1 MEIKWHYCHM
11 AFQRK
16 EGNEPLPLFTHKQ
29 QCFCWN
35 APPGWNSQSS
45 TCVGSGSH
53 KPTRTGIRRDIK
65 VRGRNREKLAASLLI
80 YLLWLHTEQ
89 LSCFLVRSEIRKQR
103 NTRQA
108 PSTAPGATRTIQPR
122 RLPEGIGRTPDQQ
135 SSACSRRTAALQEDD
150 AKHGAFAAERKQS
163 SFTAFPKAEL
173 KGSLPYP
180 QLEPTVAFEARSR
193 KGDEMT
199 HLAPLYCGCI
209 ETASASDTLLPFF
222 WSL

>member
-1 MEIKWHYCHM
+1 MEIKWHYCHV

-103 NTRQA
+103 NARQA

-150 AKHGAFAAERKQS
+150 AKHEHLQQRENSPHSLHFLKLS
-163 SFTAFPKAEL
+163 WKALCLTLSLNLLSLL
-173 KGSLPYP
+173 KHAVGR
-180 QLEPTVAFEARSR
+180 EMKWPT
-193 KGDEMT
+193 
-199 HLAPLYCGCI
+199 
-209 ETASASDTLLPFF
+209 
-222 WSL
+222 